1 MIRINSVEND
11 IGTLYYQRYKRVS
24 SFILNNYQ
32 YTVYS
37 GFDIER
43 IIGTDMDRIDTMR
56 AFVAVVTEGSF
67 SKAAITMQLSPQ
79 LVSKYVA
86 KLEEELHTRLLNR
99 TTRKVSLTEAG
110 SQYFTHAQQILLSI
124 DEMASQLGGLQQHPK
139 GVLRISAPVSFALK
153 HMAKLITDFQDRYP
167 SVTVDLQLSDRKVD
181 IVEEGFDIALRIGQL
196 QSSSLIAKQI
206 APIRVVLCASPE
218 YLNTHGTPKQ
228 LEDLE
233 SHRYLHYSY
242 MNVETKGQIYKYLKT
257 KQFKERSVF
266 HSNNGDVLVEAAI
279 AGGGLILQP
288 TFIASEALSTGKLV
302 VVLPE
307 YEPSP
312 LGLYAVYAHRKLLP
326 HKVRCFIDFMTDY
339 YGTPPYWDENI

>member
-1 MIRINSVEND
+1 
-11 IGTLYYQRYKRVS
+11 
-24 SFILNNYQ
+24 
-32 YTVYS
+32 
-37 GFDIER
+37 
-43 IIGTDMDRIDTMR
+43 
-56 AFVAVVTEGSF
+56 
-67 SKAAITMQLSPQ
+67 
-79 LVSKYVA
+79 
-86 KLEEELHTRLLNR
+86 
-99 TTRKVSLTEAG
+99 
-110 SQYFTHAQQILLSI
+110 
-124 DEMASQLGGLQQHPK
+124 
-139 GVLRISAPVSFALK
+139 
-153 HMAKLITDFQDRYP
+153 MAKLITDFQERYP

-206 APIRVVLCASPE
+206 APIRVVLCALPE
-218 YLNTHGTPKQ
+218 YLKAHGTPKQ

-326 HKVRCFIDFMTDY
+326 HKVRCFIDFMTNY

>member
-1 MIRINSVEND
+1 
-11 IGTLYYQRYKRVS
+11 
-24 SFILNNYQ
+24 
-32 YTVYS
+32 
-37 GFDIER
+37 
-43 IIGTDMDRIDTMR
+43 MDRIDAMR
-56 AFVAVVTEGSF
+56 AFVAIVTEGSF

-86 KLEEELHTRLLNR
+86 KLEDELHTRLLNR
-99 TTRKVSLTEAG
+99 TTRKVSITEAG
-110 SQYFTHAQQILLSI
+110 SQYFTHAQQVLLSI
-124 DEMASQLGGLQQHPK
+124 DEMAAQLGGLQQHPK
-139 GVLRISAPVSFALK
+139 GILRISAPVSFALK
-153 HMAKLITDFQDRYP
+153 HMARLITDFQAQHP

-196 QSSSLIAKQI
+196 DSSSLVAKKI

-218 YLNTHGTPKQ
+218 YLKIHGVPKK

-242 MNVETKGQIYKYLKT
+242 MNVETKGQIYKYLKA
-257 KQFKERSVF
+257 KQFKEHSIFR
-266 HSNNGDVLVEAAI
+266 SNNGDVLVEAAI

-288 TFIASEALSTGKLV
+288 TFIASDALHTGKLV

-307 YEPSP
+307 YEPDP

-339 YGTPPYWDENI
+339 YGAPPYWDEHITQAPNS